1 MLQISNI
8 SAGYGGVDVIHDI
21 SLHVGGNISI
31 VGPNGCGKTTLLKV
45 IAGNLPFVGDIAVF
59 GKPLAKMSRRD
70 IALDIAMLSQQ
81 QGVYF
86 SYSVYDTVM
95 MGRYLHIKNRMLAAP
110 SIEDRDAVHTALQ
123 AVGMLEEEKREITKL
138 SGGQLQRVFLARTL
152 VQEPRIILLDEPTN
166 HLDLKCQVEIL
177 AYLKKWA
184 QEGDRAIVGVLHDIN
199 LAMELSDDLIVMN
212 RGKIAANGKAAG
224 IISSGLLNDVYE
236 IDVAGYMR
244 EALGRWQ

>member
-1 MLQISNI
+1 
-8 SAGYGGVDVIHDI
+8 
-21 SLHVGGNISI
+21 
-31 VGPNGCGKTTLLKV
+31 
-45 IAGNLPFVGDIAVF
+45 
-59 GKPLAKMSRRD
+59 MSRRD

-110 SIEDRDAVHTALQ
+110 SAQDRDAVHTALH
-123 AVGMLEEEKREITKL
+123 AVGMLDEEKREITKL

-184 QEGDRAIVGVLHDIN
+184 REGDRAIVGVLHDIN
-199 LAMELSDDLIVMN
+199 LAMELSDDLVVMN
-212 RGKIAANGKAAG
+212 RGKIAANGKAAE

-236 IDVAGYMR
+236 IDVTGYMR
-244 EALGRWQ
+244 SALGRWQ